1 MKKTE
6 PLQAELLPEEIEF
19 LEQNCI
25 DFAKKHE
32 VAKVHLYVGLGVDN
46 ERVVGYIK
54 EPSYLQ
60 KIMAMDKIA
69 TVAPFIAA
77 EEMRDLL
84 TLKEESDPRT
94 YSTANDCDKYRLGM
108 TSVCLGI
115 IEVGVNAFKKK

>member
-6 PLQAELLPEEIEF
+6 PLQAELLPEEIDF
-19 LEQNCI
+19 LEKNCI
-25 DFAKKHE
+25 AYAEKYE
-32 VAKVHLYVGLGVDN
+32 CAKVHLYVGLGEDN
-46 ERVVGYIK
+46 ERIVGYLK

-94 YSTANDCDKYRLGM
+94 YSTANNCDKYRLGM
-108 TSVCLGI
+108 ASVCLGI
-115 IEVGVNAFKKK
+115 IEVGANAFKKK